1 LLKLNLGKTFSGPA
15 IDILWA
21 HKRWHQ
27 EALQRRLEIKTGRLR
42 VFLLHAEDLILM
54 KLDAGGPQDLLDV
67 QAMLASHP
75 PKLDIASLKRNAA
88 RIRVQKLLDD
98 CLREASAKTRSR

>member
-1 LLKLNLGKTFSGPA
+1 
-15 IDILWA
+15 
-21 HKRWHQ
+21 
-27 EALQRRLEIKTGRLR
+27 
-42 VFLLHAEDLILM
+42 
-54 KLDAGGPQDLLDV
+54 V

-88 RIRVQKLLDD
+88 RIRVLKLLDD